1 MSGPFGALF
10 LCLTALA
17 RVVVSVDRFMGL
29 HSFNAARKLAAAR
42 LAEEQAAIKPLP
54 VEIEEIPEVPTKRA
68 YKRRKPEPEAPA
80 VEPEV
85 GDEQVAEQV
94 AEQAAEQGSD
104 DEAVEEPLAE

>member
-1 MSGPFGALF
+1 
-10 LCLTALA
+10 
-17 RVVVSVDRFMGL
+17 MGL

-80 VEPEV
+80 DEPEA
-85 GDEQVAEQV
+85 GDEQV

>member
-1 MSGPFGALF
+1 MPGPFGALF

-54 VEIEEIPEVPTKRA
+54 VEIEEIPEVQTKRS

-85 GDEQVAEQV
+85 GDERV
-94 AEQAAEQGSD
+94 AEQGSD

>member
-85 GDEQVAEQV
+85 GDEQVAEQ
-94 AEQAAEQGSD
+94 AAEQGSD

>member
-1 MSGPFGALF
+1 
-10 LCLTALA
+10 
-17 RVVVSVDRFMGL
+17 MGL

-68 YKRRKPEPEAPA
+68 YKRRKPESEAPA
-80 VEPEV
+80 DAPEV
-85 GDEQVAEQV
+85 GAEQV